1 MKITTFSVGAFQV
14 NTYLVE
20 DEHRRRAVLIDPGD
34 EGERL
39 LRAVR
44 ESRSTLDAIWLTHA
58 HVDHVGGIAAIKRVL
73 DVPIC
78 LHPDGEPLY
87 RRAAEHGLMFGVH
100 VEQPPRAERALSDG
114 DTLRVGDL
122 EFAVMLA
129 PGHAPGHVVIHGN
142 GVAFVGDC
150 LFSGSIGR
158 TDLPLA
164 NPAELVSSLEHI
176 MSLKDDTTVYP
187 GHGPS
192 TTIGAE
198 RVSNPF
204 LNGSVRIVG
213 RP

>member
-1 MKITTFSVGAFQV
+1 VKITTLSVGAFQV
-14 NTYLVE
+14 NSYLVR
-20 DEHRRRAVLIDPGD
+20 DERRRRAVLIDPGD
-34 EGERL
+34 EGERI

-44 ESRSTLDAIWLTHA
+44 ESGSTLDAIWLTHA

-87 RRAAEHGLMFGVH
+87 GHAVEHGLMFGLH
-100 VEQPPRAERALSDG
+100 VEQPPLAECTLSDG
-114 DTLRVGDL
+114 ETLRVGDL
-122 EFAVMLA
+122 EFSVMLA

-150 LFSGSIGR
+150 LFAGSIGR

-164 NPAELVSSLEHI
+164 NAAELVSSLEHI
-176 MSLKDDTTVYP
+176 MSLNDDTIVYP

-204 LNGSVRIVG
+204 LNGSVRIVE
-213 RP
+213 RS

>member
-1 MKITTFSVGAFQV
+1 MRITTFTVGAFQE

-20 DEHRRRAVLIDPGD
+20 DERRRRAVLVDPGD
-34 EGERL
+34 EGERI

-44 ESRSTLDAIWLTHA
+44 DSGSALDAIWLTHA

-78 LHPDGEPLY
+78 MHSDGEPLY
-87 RRAAEHGLMFGVH
+87 RRAAEHGLMFGLH
-100 VEQPPRAERALSDG
+100 VEQPPRAECTMAG
-114 DTLRVGDL
+114 GETLRVGDL
-122 EFAVMLA
+122 EFSVMLA

-150 LFSGSIGR
+150 LFAGSIGR

-164 NPAELVSSLEHI
+164 NAADLVSSLEHI
-176 MSLKDDTTVYP
+176 MSLDDDTTVYA

-213 RP
+213 HS